1 MASEIRVDKI
11 NSLSGVGTVTLSPT
25 GVDIAG
31 ITTAATLRAT
41 TGIVTSLTA
50 GSLTSLGA
58 VSGTTGTFSG
68 AVSGTTGTFTGDVD
82 IASSLVHTGDTDT
95 KLTFTTDNISLVT
108 GGTTRVNITSGGNL
122 EMPNDNDYIKI
133 GAGQDLQLVHTGSS
147 SNIVNTTGA
156 LQIQSD
162 DIRFDNASGTERARI
177 SATQFSVGTTAA
189 VGGVNVAIAG
199 SMRLVN
205 ATGQSATISALP
217 SGTYNTGVS
226 GGSAIVFH
234 RFSDSGGGSDEI
246 AFETHHQGTRHGEA
260 ARFNKS
266 GNLAFPSGQGID
278 FTATGDGGT
287 VGSELLDDYE
297 EGTWVPNIYNAG
309 SSSNW
314 TAKDGDYQKVGNTVT
329 VWFRCD
335 GGTQP
340 RSGGSSGHLTI
351 TGLPFALS
359 GMDSNTILGIGGGN
373 FTSSGSIDVNI
384 STAGSGNP
392 FVRRG
397 GSNYSE
403 QCNYFS
409 ACFTYKTTA

>member
-1 MASEIRVDKI
+1 M
-11 NSLSGVGTVTLSPT
+11 
-25 GVDIAG
+25 
-31 ITTAATLRAT
+31 
-41 TGIVTSLTA
+41 
-50 GSLTSLGA
+50 
-58 VSGTTGTFSG
+58 
-68 AVSGTTGTFTGDVD
+68 
-82 IASSLVHTGDTDT
+82 T
-95 KLTFTTDNISLVT
+95 KISLVT

-205 ATGQSATISALP
+205 ATGESATISALP